1 MLITLLP
8 HEKLTELQRVQLE
21 YTKSLLEGYVIPLL
35 CNPKNLDK
43 LREILNDAEA
53 FYFGIKGE
61 ETLLSSIGSHLLIF
75 NRFFIAS
82 TGPRIGDFLEKVI
95 ELVLKKNNLQVWR
108 NININS
114 FELFKEYASSK
125 ERRNIDFIV
134 KKDKELYL
142 IELRT
147 SEHTGGRTSQESLL
161 DKFKIVLNWI
171 LSKGYQNLLSF
182 NVCKIN
188 LTIAIL
194 YSERNYRILN
204 REYMNES
211 RLKSLVSYIL
221 QEDQVFGRLDN
232 LVKQKGFRPN
242 YNDKD
247 DFKEKLMSGKEILV
261 SSNNFSISFNIYLG
275 EEFFTKILGIKY
287 EEFKEQILR
296 EVGEDLKILYSII
309 PYEIRLYL
317 SGEEGNL
324 MRIYNIVKN
333 ECKKDYEELIDLM
346 EKDPNP
352 DQILKRKVNEIAN
365 KIIEKVKGLKV
376 MEEGDLNKQFEIFVD
391 YVKASLII
399 MKLGCREKMTGK
411 ES

>member
-1 MLITLLP
+1 MLVY
-8 HEKLTELQRVQLE
+8 QRLHSSE
-21 YTKSLLEGYVIPLL
+21 P
-35 CNPKNLDK
+35 
-43 LREILNDAEA
+43 